1 MQLLQGLTASPA
13 AQLAVLEAAVE
24 NAAGELPTACHPMM
38 YSSSIQKLLQLCQG
52 NEQLMQQL
60 SVALASALQH
70 KPGAWQIDGCMDI
83 LQALQAAPAAHL
95 EVASA
100 AVAPAAAT
108 LSDGAA
114 SPELHF
120 GHVVPLLQACG
131 GQQQLKIAVI
141 EAVCCGVRT
150 SADAWKSKC
159 FTQLL
164 QALQQTPEA
173 RLAVIA
179 AAVEGVAAVVRTS
192 TASLMQHSSN
202 TIKGLQLCQGQPQL
216 TDQLTEAMC
225 CAIRSSTDAW
235 QLSGLQQLLQALE
248 ATPAAR
254 LAVLTAAVAPLFE
267 SKSNN
272 NADEGLSCGMLL
284 SKQTTD
290 SLLQLSQLLLS
301 EPQLYAAS
309 YGQLAAE
316 AAARKY
322 NYSLLKQ
329 LLQSAAV
336 QAALDRPEVQQ
347 LVACQ
352 VANLQRMA
360 AVPAF
365 SWHMPQAKMP
375 GFPQVEAFLQGP
387 EESFAL
393 RGFLGITEARTA
405 AKQLIL
411 CNAPRFHSGYSSYSS
426 YSSSYSFTALAKGAG
441 DDAHVAIRKTQ
452 EYYIEQLKRLPA
464 VIQELQGVLALV
476 RPAAGA
482 AVAEA

>member
-13 AQLAVLEAAVE
+13 AQLAVLAAAVE
-24 NAAGELPTACHPMM
+24 NAAGELRAACHPMM

-60 SVALASALQH
+60 SVALSSALQH

-100 AVAPAAAT
+100 AVAAAAT

-164 QALQQTPEA
+164 QALQKTPEA

-254 LAVLTAAVAPLFE
+254 LAVLTAAVEPLFE

-375 GFPQVEAFLQGP
+375 GFPQVGQGR
-387 EESFAL
+387 AQ
-393 RGFLGITEARTA
+393 LGEPG
-405 AKQLIL
+405 LL
-411 CNAPRFHSGYSSYSS
+411 
-426 YSSSYSFTALAKGAG
+426 
-441 DDAHVAIRKTQ
+441 
-452 EYYIEQLKRLPA
+452 
-464 VIQELQGVLALV
+464 
-476 RPAAGA
+476 
-482 AVAEA
+482 